1 MNQQIYD
8 IQIRSIRTAIEHL
21 HLMDLDELQA
31 CAEHHG
37 TAAERKMLIAIRHCL
52 ATLLSDC

>member
-21 HLMDLDELQA
+21 HMIDLDELQEA
-31 CAEHHG
+31 SDFHG
-37 TAAERKMLIAIRHCL
+37 TIAEQNLLKAVRHCL